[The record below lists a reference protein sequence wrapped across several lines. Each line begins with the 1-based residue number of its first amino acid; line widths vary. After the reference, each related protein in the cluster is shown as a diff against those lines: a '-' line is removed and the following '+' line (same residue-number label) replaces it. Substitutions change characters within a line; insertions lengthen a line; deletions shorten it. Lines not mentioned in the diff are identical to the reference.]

1 METFILYLYICAG
14 SASCQWMANGQFNA
28 SLEMVDA
35 PSASIP
41 MIMRKTYKANAKQM
55 CELAAKELKV
65 MEVHLRR
72 SAPYDSTSILRMA

>member
-28 SLEMVDA
+28 SQEMVDA

-41 MIMRKTYKANAKQM
+41 MIMGKTYKASAKQM

-65 MEVHLRR
+65 KDGEWKCISGGLHPMIRR
-72 SAPYDSTSILRMA
+72 QY